1 MVSNFVDALV
11 WTCKRTENGQETSVC
26 IISEFNADGLI
37 EFDVGPRKR
46 MEGEC
51 QGINSTMDSLLLL
64 PCR

>member
-1 MVSNFVDALV
+1 MPLLDFQ
-11 WTCKRTENGQETSVC
+11 RRENGQGTSVC
-26 IISEFNADGLI
+26 IFSEFSAYGLI
-37 EFDVGPRKR
+37 EFDVGPRKG